1 MVNTIRYGGS
11 WTTSAIYGNRISDN
25 NIFKLVTTAITTNK
39 FPLNTNGVYFV
50 LTSAEVTAS
59 SGFCSDYCGECRRH
73 SCRQRQNHA
82 FNMCTHNMYT
92 HTVCYDE
99 RG

>member
-59 SGFCSDYCGECRRH
+59 SGFCSDYCGEYYRSNDRCFDEH
-73 SCRQRQNHA
+73 SN
-82 FNMCTHNMYT
+82 NTSPL
-92 HTVCYDE
+92 
-99 RG
+99 